1 MDFAQVVK
9 MPVTQKKKILF
20 RASLGY
26 RHLDYA
32 KGSAVDKRNGRSF
45 LYHGISL
52 FKEEQTPK
60 YSL

>member
-9 MPVTQKKKILF
+9 MPVTQKKSFSGLHL
-20 RASLGY
+20 A

-32 KGSAVDKRNGRSF
+32 KVSAIDKRNGRLF

-52 FKEEQTPK
+52 FNEEQSPK